1 MVLSYSLWRF
11 VTDLAYHANNMVDR
25 SENVIGDSYM
35 KCAWHAVSRSKIIW
49 CYCPEFALGNVML
62 TKGIS

>member
-1 MVLSYSLWRF
+1 M
-11 VTDLAYHANNMVDR
+11 TDLAYHANNMVDR

-49 CYCPEFALGNVML
+49 RYCPEFALGNVML
-62 TKGIS
+62 TKRIS